1 MTEDDYEEHTQEMQ
15 NLCCNYQKLF
25 NKKIGR
31 NSKKIKINCGK

>member
-1 MTEDDYEEHTQEMQ
+1 MTEDDYEEYIQEMQ